1 MGKIEAEKPWEMLAI
16 DFTVLE
22 KRLGIENVL
31 IVIDVFTRYSFAF
44 PTRDQ
49 KATTVAKILK
59 EQIFDKFGAPD
70 RLLSDQGRNF
80 VSSLIKQLCSC
91 YGVEKVRTTA
101 YHPQG
106 NACCERFN
114 RTLHGLLLTMDNNV
128 KKKWPEHVS
137 ALVAHY
143 NMTPHATTGYSPFQV
158 LFGREPKMPR
168 DPVQGNI
175 PEESVDE
182 WISELDQIQSMV
194 WEVVKETEAKQK
206 SMTRKQRDEKAKVTE
221 WIVGQEVLLRNNA
234 KIGRC
239 KMQDEWYGDR
249 WVIESILDAKTGVY
263 KIKSCDDGQE
273 RVENR
278 YNLRTAP
285 TLQPFGVKR
294 DLPQDTQTASPR
306 RLRNRVVGDSG

>member
-1 MGKIEAEKPWEMLAI
+1 
-16 DFTVLE
+16 
-22 KRLGIENVL
+22 
-31 IVIDVFTRYSFAF
+31 
-44 PTRDQ
+44 
-49 KATTVAKILK
+49 
-59 EQIFDKFGAPD
+59 
-70 RLLSDQGRNF
+70 
-80 VSSLIKQLCSC
+80 
-91 YGVEKVRTTA
+91 
-101 YHPQG
+101 
-106 NACCERFN
+106 
-114 RTLHGLLLTMDNNV
+114 MDNNV

-137 ALVAHY
+137 DLVAHY
-143 NMTPHATTGYSPFQV
+143 NMTPHATTGHSPFQV

-168 DPVQGNI
+168 DPVQGNV

-182 WISELDQIQSMV
+182 WMSELDHIQSMV

-285 TLQPFGVKR
+285 TLQPFGVKT